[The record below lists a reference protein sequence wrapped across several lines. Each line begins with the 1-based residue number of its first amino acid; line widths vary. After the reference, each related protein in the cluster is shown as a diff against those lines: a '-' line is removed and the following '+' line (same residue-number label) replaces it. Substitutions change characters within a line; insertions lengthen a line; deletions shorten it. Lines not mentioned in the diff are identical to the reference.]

1 MNTKKKV
8 DIFNYTDYRT
18 FLKDYYTYRKGQ
30 NHHFSYRSFGQ
41 RTGVAPS
48 VLKDIITGRR
58 NLTLSIMQRY
68 ASAMKLTNREIR
80 YFETL
85 LRFANSKKNTEKN
98 EAFVDMIRMRGK
110 TGIKFLGIEHYEFF
124 SKWYHSAVRELVTL
138 PDFNEDPEWIAKR
151 LKPQITPSQ
160 VKKSLELL
168 LSTGILTRDRK
179 GNLIQKDAVISSE
192 YEMASAALRNF
203 QSQMIK
209 LAGDAVEKIPRQ
221 QREISSLTL
230 GMSERFYERLK
241 ERIRIFKEKI
251 LNMIIEDNSDSD
263 TVYQVNFQLFPLVSQ
278 KNESNKKEK

>member
-1 MNTKKKV
+1 MKNKKEV

-18 FLKDYYTYRKGQ
+18 FLKDYYIFRKGQ

-58 NLTLSIMQRY
+58 NLTLSIMHRY
-68 ASAMKLTNREIR
+68 ASYMKLTNREIR

-85 LRFANSKKNTEKN
+85 LRFANSKNNVEKN

-138 PDFNEDPEWIAKR
+138 PDFKEDPEWIAKK

-160 VKKSLELL
+160 ARKSLDLL

-179 GNLIQKDAVISSE
+179 GNLVQKDAVISSE

-209 LAGDAVEKIPRQ
+209 LAGDAVEQVPRQ
-221 QREISSLTL
+221 EREISSLTL

-241 ERIRIFKEKI
+241 ERIRIFKEEI
-251 LNMIIEDNSDSD
+251 LNMIIEDKSDSD
-263 TVYQVNFQLFPLVSQ
+263 TVYQVNFQLFPIVA
-278 KNESNKKEK
+278 KENGKKSEKE